1 MFYFN
6 TLNLNQI
13 SGGNQVKQGDFGS
26 TFAYN
31 LADEKSREIDVFDKK
46 TAYVNLVLNNNIV
59 FTTTTIVDGSTVT
72 FNIDKAIP
80 TGLYFLEIKIDS
92 YIFPSDRQTIIS
104 VTAGAVAYDLK
115 DLVPNYDTN
124 MTIASILSD
133 LSQKGIDITDTGS
146 RIDNL
151 IANAGNGTVPSE
163 LVDMR
168 LGADGKLRGTA
179 GNAMREQFQAVN
191 MATPSSYDVFF
202 TNGIMPSISILQ
214 DYSIKVSFPKGKN
227 AYTRLNA
234 FGRDGKKVAELWMYG
249 FTENSG
255 KSTFSDSYTIP
266 NGSSLL
272 WNLSSNTLL
281 VDSVDK
287 TKAYLNINLLTNF
300 SGVPS
305 SGKFMEYIT
314 NSTSEKLGISF
325 YISNGLF
332 PTFAKSGTDLIIT
345 MPTSGGMY
353 SRLFLN
359 IKNTERVLWPAGY
372 AENAGKK
379 LYQASYTVPNANGLY
394 WDTATDSLQIAGEIG
409 RAHV

>member
-1 MFYFN
+1 MLFR
-6 TLNLNQI
+6 
-13 SGGNQVKQGDFGS
+13 S
-26 TFAYN
+26 
-31 LADEKSREIDVFDKK
+31 
-46 TAYVNLVLNNNIV
+46 
-59 FTTTTIVDGSTVT
+59 
-72 FNIDKAIP
+72 
-80 TGLYFLEIKIDS
+80 
-92 YIFPSDRQTIIS
+92 
-104 VTAGAVAYDLK
+104 
-115 DLVPNYDTN
+115 
-124 MTIASILSD
+124 
-133 LSQKGIDITDTGS
+133 
-146 RIDNL
+146 
-151 IANAGNGTVPSE
+151 
-163 LVDMR
+163 
-168 LGADGKLRGTA
+168 A

-191 MATPSSYDVFF
+191 MATPSRYDVFF

-234 FGRDGKKVAELWMYG
+234 FGRDGKKVAELWTYG

-305 SGKFMEYIT
+305 SGKFMDYIT
-314 NSTSEKLGISF
+314 NSASEKVGISF

-332 PTFAKSGTDLIIT
+332 PTFAKSGTDLVIT

-359 IKNTERVLWPAGY
+359 IKNTERILWPDGY

-379 LYQASYTVPNANGLY
+379 LYQTTYTVPNANGLY
-394 WDTATDSLQIAGEIG
+394 WDTDTDSLQIAGITSAIPSSYFLVYHG
-409 RAHV
+409 AGGTTSSTAIISVFFIR